1 MLLRNHSM
9 ATQIARHAQA
19 FQKRLLAGMRASCL
33 NSRSS
38 LRPAHQLETRAE
50 EADVAEMRKWQIVK
64 ITTDK
69 QASCPHDSARVELEQ
84 CRAQSAARLKKTI
97 EFADTLREIRVV
109 QGLQVHSEMCLC
121 KHNLELN

>member
-1 MLLRNHSM
+1 M

-33 NSRSS
+33 NSR
-38 LRPAHQLETRAE
+38 LTLAPPFQIETRAE
-50 EADVAEMRKWQIVK
+50 EAAVAEMRKWQIVK
-64 ITTDK
+64 IATAK
-69 QASCPHDSARVELEQ
+69 QAYCLHDLARVELEQ

-121 KHNLELN
+121 KHDLELN